1 MSGYKF
7 ITVSFVMRE
16 CETHEDAIRRL
27 VELLPHY
34 PDETT
39 EYMESWEV
47 LSSDE
52 PGGDVLDDADIIE
65 RLVQ

>member
-1 MSGYKF
+1 MSEYKYV
-7 ITVSFVMRE
+7 TVSFVMRE
-16 CETHEDAIRRL
+16 SETHEDAIRRL

-47 LSSDE
+47 LSSYE
-52 PGGDVLDDADIIE
+52 PGGNVLDDPEVIE
-65 RLVQ
+65 GLVG